1 MAVRIVVHHS
11 VVSNIVDLPVV
22 AAMIGEMLAAGADAA
37 RSHAPSRTG
46 ALRASIRVDH
56 YGHRGTFGSGIYY
69 ARHVEFGT
77 SDTPT
82 QPYLRPAIDAM
93 RGAAPGGMI

>member
-11 VVSNIVDLPVV
+11 VVSNIVDSSEV
-22 AAMIGEMLAAGADAA
+22 AALVGRMLEAGANAA

-46 ALRASIRVDH
+46 ALRASIKVEHD
-56 YGHRGTFGSGIYY
+56 GAKGTFGSGLDY

-77 SDTPT
+77 SDTPV

-93 RGAAPGGMI
+93 KHAAA